1 MRTSTQESGIRETSL
16 LSGHNLPFPT
26 WSRLDIQKISNRL
39 SRLFKRNPTMM
50 AGIIIVGLMA
60 MVAFAA
66 PLLCPKDPL
75 DIDTYRRLLPLSLQ
89 DWLGTDQLGRDVYA
103 RTIYGSR
110 VSMLV
115 GLYVSVATTTVGTV
129 IGLITGYYR
138 LVDMI
143 VMRIV
148 DGVMSIPGLLLAIA
162 LMALFG
168 ASIKNVVIALTIT
181 STPPTV
187 RLIRAQVLSLRDH
200 AFVEAARAIGA
211 GPTRILSKH
220 IFPQTIAPLIVQA
233 TYICATAILVEAAL
247 SFLGAGSPPSVPSW
261 GNMMAEGRMYL
272 RTAAWIVLYPGL
284 FLTFTVIGINLAG
297 DGLRDILDPKLK
309 HRI

>member
-1 MRTSTQESGIRETSL
+1 MDYQKTFREL
-16 LSGHNLPFPT
+16 G
-26 WSRLDIQKISNRL
+26 
-39 SRLFKRNPTMM
+39 RLFKRNPTMM
-50 AGIIIVGLMA
+50 AGILIVLIMA
-60 MVAFAA
+60 VVALSA
-66 PLLCPKDPL
+66 PLLSPKDPME
-75 DIDTYRRLLPLSLQ
+75 INTYRRLLPLSFA

-103 RTIYGSR
+103 RTIFGTRISL
-110 VSMLV
+110 LV
-115 GLYVSVATTTVGTV
+115 GLYVSVATTSVGTAV
-129 IGLITGYYR
+129 GLITGYYR
-138 LVDMI
+138 FVDMV

-168 ASIKNVVIALTIT
+168 ASIQNVVIALTIT

-187 RLIRAQVLSLRDH
+187 RLIRSQVLSLRDQP
-200 AFVEAARAIGA
+200 FVEAARAIGA
-211 GPTRILSKH
+211 QPTRILVRH

-233 TYICATAILVEAAL
+233 TYICASAILVEAAL
-247 SFLGAGSPPSVPSW
+247 SFLGAGSPPNVPSW

-309 HRI
+309 HRLD